1 VFVQIENKSQRINL
15 INAPPQNTMRERRD
29 LVDVFTNDDEVFPVA
44 RRLLRPCIS
53 LTAVVQQGY
62 GKYKEAAD
70 EQRKSVN
77 VDLDA
82 CTFDRVLLYL
92 EHEARGEEFN
102 FDPLLTNELLTAA
115 ELLGISGLRD
125 LCLKKLGNFQ
135 DRVRKTPIRLDEV
148 IAKNKA
154 GSDAAET
161 SPDGKR
167 TITWLILNGMV
178 LDISRWLEEHPG
190 GSSIIPRQSLNID
203 STLFFEIYH
212 ASRQSFLYLKEFYIG
227 ELFVD
232 DLPRLLPLPE
242 SPSAAFLEELN
253 RTTSWRLKPEDLT
266 LPVATHLGVKATHS

>member
-1 VFVQIENKSQRINL
+1 L
-15 INAPPQNTMRERRD
+15 
-29 LVDVFTNDDEVFPVA
+29 TNDEEVFPVA
-44 RRLLRPCIS
+44 RRLLRPCIA

-62 GKYKEAAD
+62 GKYKVGSE
-70 EQRKSVN
+70 EQRNSVR

-92 EHEARGEEFN
+92 EHEARGEEFT
-102 FDPLLTNELLTAA
+102 FDPLLTNELLSAA

-148 IAKNKA
+148 IVKNQA
-154 GSDAAET
+154 GSDAAEA
-161 SPDGKR
+161 SLDGKR

-190 GSSIIPRQSLNID
+190 GSSIIPRQALNID
-203 STLFFEIYH
+203 STLFFELYH

-232 DLPRLLPLPE
+232 DLSRLPPSSE
-242 SPSAAFLEELN
+242 SPSAAFLEELK
-253 RTTSWRLKPEDLT
+253 RSTSWRLRPEDLT
-266 LPVATHLGVKATHS
+266 LTVATHLGAKAAHS